1 MPPGQKPLRERP
13 VENPDFA
20 GVLILVRPMAINY
33 SFWPLQKMFSRQLL
47 KHVATLI
54 DGLLYESPP
63 VLNI

>member
-1 MPPGQKPLRERP
+1 M
-13 VENPDFA
+13 ENPDFA